1 MNCDVA
7 EAAVSTYFILIILWL
22 FVCFVVCLLQ
32 GDEYVVYST
41 NQQRMMYLVE
51 FCLHG
56 DHSDE
61 IPLVESYVLNPVAI
75 DDSVGE
81 DEGGNE
87 VTPVNLNDV
96 KDVADPLAKVKA
108 GLQGGGADVPLTA
121 VHIKARLLD
130 LAAQVREGGRG
141 GVRGRGYKASL
152 LRWQW
157 DLRYF
162 ASCPCCQ
169 GDCVPSLQEQQLGA
183 H

>member
-1 MNCDVA
+1 M
-7 EAAVSTYFILIILWL
+7 
-22 FVCFVVCLLQ
+22 
-32 GDEYVVYST
+32 YST

-61 IPLVESYVLNPVAI
+61 IPPVDSSVLNPVAI

-81 DEGGNE
+81 DEGGDE

-96 KDVADPLAKVKA
+96 KDVADPLGKVKA

-130 LAAQVREGGRG
+130 LAAQVREGGG
-141 GVRGRGYKASL
+141 GVRERGYTASL
-152 LRWQW
+152 LRWAW
-157 DLRYF
+157 DLGYF
-162 ASCPCCQ
+162 
-169 GDCVPSLQEQQLGA
+169 CVLSLLSR
-183 H
+183 